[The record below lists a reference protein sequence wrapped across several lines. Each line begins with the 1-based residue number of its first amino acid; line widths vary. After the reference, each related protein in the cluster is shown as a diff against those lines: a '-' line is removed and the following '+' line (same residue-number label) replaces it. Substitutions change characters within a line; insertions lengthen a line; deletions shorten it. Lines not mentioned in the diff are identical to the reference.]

1 MSSNTKTAI
10 FIDGYNF
17 QKLSYDA
24 FGVRVDFAKLAK
36 ALAGNNFLV
45 RAYYYTG
52 EFNDESIEQ
61 FVRLSSG
68 QSAENL
74 RQQMQKRKSSQNRFL
89 RFLSRNGFKVVS
101 KTARVYR
108 DFDSEEVRVKAD
120 LDLELAIDMLTL
132 CDHLDEAILVSGD
145 GDFVPLVHAVAAKGV
160 RVVVVSS
167 QSVQAMSR
175 GYRASDLLLDAADAF
190 VAFESL
196 IDQIAREDAESE
208 ALILEG

>member
-1 MSSNTKTAI
+1 MSARTKTAI
-10 FIDGYNF
+10 FIDAYNF

-24 FGVRVDFAKLAK
+24 FGVRVDFAKLARH
-36 ALAGNNFLV
+36 LAGDNFLV
-45 RAYYYTG
+45 RTYYYTG

-61 FVRLSSG
+61 FVRLSSSSG
-68 QSAENL
+68 NPE
-74 RQQMQKRKSSQNRFL
+74 QQRAMMQKRRSSQNRFL

-132 CDHLDEAILVSGD
+132 SDHLDEAILVSGD

-196 IDQIAREDAESE
+196 IEYIARDDTEAE
-208 ALILEG
+208 AVLE